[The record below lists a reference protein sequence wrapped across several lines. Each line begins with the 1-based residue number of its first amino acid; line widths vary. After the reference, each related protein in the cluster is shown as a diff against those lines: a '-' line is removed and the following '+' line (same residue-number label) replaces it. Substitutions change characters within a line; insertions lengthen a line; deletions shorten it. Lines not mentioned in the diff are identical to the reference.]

1 MRKEFILV
9 STTVLKRVFMS
20 NGNPLT
26 DPDPSMS
33 PAAVK
38 DFWSAM
44 YPELLNAE
52 VQGPVT
58 KDGELTYTFH
68 RTTGTKGAASKTA
81 AKKARSTAP
90 AHATSFL
97 RCLEA
102 AAPEAS
108 KTRSKARNKA
118 SGLPSLANLKRMLDP
133 QLGGSP
139 LTLSSS
145 SCPLLL

>member
-26 DPDPSMS
+26 DPDPSLS
-33 PAAVK
+33 PAGVK

-52 VQGPVT
+52 VQGPVSN
-58 KDGELTYTFH
+58 DGELTYTFH
-68 RTTGTKGAASKTA
+68 RTTGTKGAG
-81 AKKARSTAP
+81 AKAQKQKVRTKVP
-90 AHATSFL
+90 AHAASFL

-108 KTRSKARNKA
+108 KTRSKASGFTSPASLRNMLTPHIGGSA
-118 SGLPSLANLKRMLDP
+118 MTLPSSN
-133 QLGGSP
+133 
-139 LTLSSS
+139 
-145 SCPLLL
+145 CPLLL

>member
-1 MRKEFILV
+1 MV
-9 STTVLKRVFMS
+9 SATVLKRVFMS

-26 DPDPSMS
+26 DPDPSLS

-38 DFWSAM
+38 DFWAAM

-52 VQGPVT
+52 VQGPVN

-68 RTTGTKGAASKTA
+68 RTTGTKGAA
-81 AKKARSTAP
+81 AKGSTQKVRAKLP
-90 AHATSFL
+90 AHVASFL

-108 KTRSKARNKA
+108 KSRSKP
-118 SGLPSLANLKRMLDP
+118 GGQPSLADLKRILHP
-133 QLGGSP
+133 QVGGTAM
-139 LTLSSS
+139 TLSSS

>member
-9 STTVLKRVFMS
+9 SATVLKRVFMS

-26 DPDPSMS
+26 DPDPSLS

-38 DFWSAM
+38 DFWAAM

-52 VQGPVT
+52 VQGPVN

-68 RTTGTKGAASKTA
+68 RTTGTKGAA
-81 AKKARSTAP
+81 AKASTQKAGPKLP
-90 AHATSFL
+90 AGVASFL

-108 KTRSKARNKA
+108 KSRSKSR
-118 SGLPSLANLKRMLDP
+118 SQPGGQPSLGDLKRILHP
-133 QLGGSP
+133 QVGGSAM
-139 LTLSSS
+139 TLPSS

>member
-1 MRKEFILV
+1 
-9 STTVLKRVFMS
+9 MS

-26 DPDPSMS
+26 DPDPSLS

-38 DFWSAM
+38 DFWAAM

-52 VQGPVT
+52 VQGPVN

-68 RTTGTKGAASKTA
+68 RTTGTKGAA
-81 AKKARSTAP
+81 AKGSTQKVRAKLP
-90 AHATSFL
+90 AHVASFL

-108 KTRSKARNKA
+108 KSRSKP
-118 SGLPSLANLKRMLDP
+118 GGQPSLADLKRILHP
-133 QLGGSP
+133 QVGGTAM
-139 LTLSSS
+139 TLSSF